1 MPQSTSILLLGDGS
15 EVSRLR
21 QRLARHFLAVETART
36 VGESRELARRC
47 RFHLLVLVDPAE
59 PWNALQ
65 QALDDCEELPAET
78 LLVVDK
84 SRAETAVAALRGGA
98 SDVLLRPFSTA
109 QLVAAVRAICG
120 GRRMRPRSGPG
131 GPIRAL
137 LGTSGSMRQIRSL
150 IEGIAAAPATVLVE
164 GEAGT
169 GKQLVAR
176 LLHEHGGAQGPFV
189 TIACGS
195 IDTARLESELDRHAR
210 RTAGGSMLFLDA
222 IHEMPLDLQLGL
234 LRNIER
240 SAMDPESESFPGRRI
255 VASTQVALG
264 ELVARGRFREDLSH
278 RLAAIRIGLP
288 PLRERREDIPL
299 LTAHFV
305 ERLSTRMGIAPV
317 ALAPDEIDALQK
329 YDWPGNVQELRE
341 VVEQILLR
349 GQLPVGTLARPARRN
364 HGTQDYSLDWTL
376 EQAKRHHMA
385 RVLEACDGNKS
396 AAARR
401 LDISRKTLDRKLGTS
416 GPE

>member
-1 MPQSTSILLLGDGS
+1 MLAKSVSPPVGGTVDRAGLLLALAPS
-15 EVSRLR
+15 ELVYETDRAQPVVVDRGEPERHAHALVEVAVLGRLEQPDERRLVDERARRLTEIEQRLR
-21 QRLARHFLAVETART
+21 EAEQAGIDV
-36 VGESRELARRC
+36 SELAEFAHERG
-47 RFHLLVLVDPAE
+47 
-59 PWNALQ
+59 AL
-65 QALDDCEELPAET
+65 
-78 LLVVDK
+78 
-84 SRAETAVAALRGGA
+84 
-98 SDVLLRPFSTA
+98 
-109 QLVAAVRAICG
+109 
-120 GRRMRPRSGPG
+120 
-131 GPIRAL
+131 
-137 LGTSGSMRQIRSL
+137 
-150 IEGIAAAPATVLVE
+150 
-164 GEAGT
+164 
-169 GKQLVAR
+169 
-176 LLHEHGGAQGPFV
+176 
-189 TIACGS
+189 
-195 IDTARLESELDRHAR
+195 
-210 RTAGGSMLFLDA
+210 LFLDA

-234 LRNIER
+234 LRNIKQ
-240 SAMDPESESFPGRRI
+240 SAMDPESESFPARRI

-264 ELVARGRFREDLSH
+264 ELVARGRFREDLCH

-299 LTAHFV
+299 LTAHFI